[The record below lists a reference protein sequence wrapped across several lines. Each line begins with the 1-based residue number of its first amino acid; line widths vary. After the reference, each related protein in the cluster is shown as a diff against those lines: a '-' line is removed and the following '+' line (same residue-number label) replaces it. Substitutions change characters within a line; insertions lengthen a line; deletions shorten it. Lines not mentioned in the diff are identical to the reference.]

1 MQCAQRLPDNHFD
14 EQPMA
19 SFPPHNPPFGT
30 RGDMPQAEGDRPQS
44 NAAHSENREMPYRI
58 LGRTGERVSAIGLG
72 GWHIGFSALPEA
84 LSIKII
90 RSGIDRGIN
99 FLD

>member
-1 MQCAQRLPDNHFD
+1 
-14 EQPMA
+14 
-19 SFPPHNPPFGT
+19 
-30 RGDMPQAEGDRPQS
+30 
-44 NAAHSENREMPYRI
+44 MPYRI

-90 RSGIDRGIN
+90 RSGITIGEVVKGGLFESIGSEHVHAHSVSLVWRSETN
-99 FLD
+99 ASTNSRRRHPRST